1 MTPLEPAIGA
11 SRTWWGRFDPAQVV
25 MNEQRYGLLAL
36 GRLRPGT
43 RRGQLPERQ
52 VSILDRARL
61 IHLAMNVLSMAAAEA
76 ESECRRIV
84 LAAEAL
90 AAELVREARN
100 DVGQISTWLDAGA
113 AAEGPVIERP
123 LPLSPTT
130 DAGFPTPVTELQPDV
145 APSPPELA
153 DAASSAE
160 NDFFD
165 SFHTPDEDRW
175 GFMFDDELVGV
186 GATLRRVLR
195 RPTSPRPPRTARS

>member
-1 MTPLEPAIGA
+1 
-11 SRTWWGRFDPAQVV
+11 

-36 GRLRPGT
+36 GRLHPGT
-43 RRGQLPERQ
+43 RRGQLAEQQ
-52 VSILDRARL
+52 VSILDWARL

-90 AAELVREARN
+90 AAELVREARS

-113 AAEGPVIERP
+113 ATGGPVSERP
-123 LPLSPTT
+123 PMPVSNTT
-130 DAGFPTPVTELQPDV
+130 DAGFSTPVTELRRPDTG
-145 APSPPELA
+145 PSSPERA

-160 NDFFD
+160 DDFFD